1 MINSQ
6 FIILTKKIYAARLTR
21 PGDEA
26 GLVSMRVTC
35 EEVRVAQ
42 GCLCDG
48 PCIIL
53 ALFELRFSVGSNIV

>member
-6 FIILTKKIYAARLTR
+6 FIILSKKIYVSHLSR
-21 PGDEA
+21 PGDEV

-42 GCLCDG
+42 GCLGDG
-48 PCIIL
+48 PCIFL
-53 ALFELRFSVGSNIV
+53 ALFELRFSVGSNRV